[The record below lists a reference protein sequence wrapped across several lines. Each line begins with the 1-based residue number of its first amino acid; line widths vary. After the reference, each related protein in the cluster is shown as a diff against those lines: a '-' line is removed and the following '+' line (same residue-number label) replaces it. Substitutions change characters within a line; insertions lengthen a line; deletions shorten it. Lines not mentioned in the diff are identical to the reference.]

1 MVTATKTQQTS
12 LSLRLFASQSR
23 PDFNNSHWRLTSKSS
38 PSRDQ
43 SLPSNLYLYKYIHI
57 YIHISS
63 SYWSYCDYQ
72 RLVCYPRYLHLSTV
86 QFLFCP
92 YFKASMSC
100 ASRRS
105 FTPAARWAA
114 ALFAASSAAGAQPTK
129 LMALS
134 SSTWKGN
141 RILTPN
147 EPKICKMKPKPVG
160 GWTNP
165 SEKICASQGG
175 WSPQVGVKMKN
186 VWNHHLACGHCTYE
200 IQDVRNNQSWI
211 TPTVPVHQRATPNPT
226 ASEVAWNT
234 APQKPGSTSTKWGI
248 GKMKRPESGLS
259 LEASLLVFRLRFAK
273 LLIILSII
281 VVQSP

>member
-43 SLPSNLYLYKYIHI
+43 SLPSNLYLYKYSI
-57 YIHISS
+57 YIYIYTYISS
-63 SYWSYCDYQ
+63 SYCDYQ

-147 EPKICKMKPKPVG
+147 EPKIGKWNPVDRAAG
-160 GWTNP
+160 LP
-165 SEKICASQGG
+165 YAS
-175 WSPQVGVKMKN
+175 
-186 VWNHHLACGHCTYE
+186 
-200 IQDVRNNQSWI
+200 
-211 TPTVPVHQRATPNPT
+211 
-226 ASEVAWNT
+226 
-234 APQKPGSTSTKWGI
+234 
-248 GKMKRPESGLS
+248 
-259 LEASLLVFRLRFAK
+259 
-273 LLIILSII
+273 
-281 VVQSP
+281 

>member
-43 SLPSNLYLYKYIHI
+43 SLPSNLYLYLYI
-57 YIHISS
+57 YIYISS
-63 SYWSYCDYQ
+63 SYRDYQ

-86 QFLFCP
+86 QFLLCP
-92 YFKASMSC
+92 YFMASVSC

-114 ALFAASSAAGAQPTK
+114 APLRRKLGSRGPTHQADGILQFHLK
-129 LMALS
+129 
-134 SSTWKGN
+134 KD

-165 SEKICASQGG
+165 IWKNMRKSRWMI
-175 WSPQVGVKMKN
+175 SPGRGKNEN

-200 IQDVRNNQSWI
+200 IQDVRNHQSWI
-211 TPTVPVHQRATPNPT
+211 TPTVPVHQHATPNPT
-226 ASEVAWNT
+226 ASKMHKT
-234 APQKPGSTSTKWGI
+234 HPGSTSTKCQ
-248 GKMKRPESGLS
+248 KYQKPT
-259 LEASLLVFRLRFAK
+259 
-273 LLIILSII
+273 
-281 VVQSP
+281 